1 MMGKRRSFK
10 EFIAENFEDQI
21 YQSVERYYNANETRI
36 NITSNRFYSITDT
49 YLDNVSI
56 RYVNAEDCDTNGM
69 KIRFYP
75 IVVATIV
82 IEGKTRYDVDTD
94 SQELWLRLHCSGD
107 LSIGLRDFR
116 VSNVE
121 ELDSQYSRQI
131 PMTDGL
137 VPYIKIED
145 MDKHATEILK
155 AYYPEVLESPQPVTA
170 RILAR
175 RMGLEVHE
183 HGIVEDGSVFG
194 QIYFYD
200 SVTELY
206 DRNTGSVRK
215 GKVKAKTIVVD
226 PQASFLFSPTSLNI
240 TIAHECIHF
249 ALHRKAFEL
258 ERLCN
263 KDFSKIQCAVSGD
276 LADRKREDEISW
288 MEYHANLIAPR
299 IIMPADTFKQKA
311 DEFIATR
318 LRETGETE
326 TLEILES
333 VINNLADFFNVTRA
347 AAKIRMVELGYEEAV
362 GTYLYIDGKY
372 VKPHCTSK
380 RGIITRRQTFSIS
393 QNDLMSVI
401 FENSDLWE
409 KVSIGRYVYVDT
421 HLVLNAPK
429 YVEKDK
435 DGYLA
440 LTKYA
445 RYHMEE
451 CSLRF
456 DIEAITKKDISERY
470 FSYCVLNRDAN
481 SPYEM
486 QIKFHNGYENST
498 DEKQTEYLC
507 KTQEEEFAIFKS
519 LPRDFKGTIE
529 NLKKWRKLTNK
540 DIADA
545 MLVNERTVRRI
556 LNGESG
562 TSIENILALCF
573 VLKLPPKMTFDV
585 IEKSPVKL
593 RTETEED
600 YKLYTLIY
608 TTAGQSIGEV
618 RKKAQKLGISGI

>member
-1 MMGKRRSFK
+1 
-10 EFIAENFEDQI
+10 
-21 YQSVERYYNANETRI
+21 
-36 NITSNRFYSITDT
+36 
-49 YLDNVSI
+49 
-56 RYVNAEDCDTNGM
+56 
-69 KIRFYP
+69 
-75 IVVATIV
+75 
-82 IEGKTRYDVDTD
+82 
-94 SQELWLRLHCSGD
+94 
-107 LSIGLRDFR
+107 
-116 VSNVE
+116 
-121 ELDSQYSRQI
+121 
-131 PMTDGL
+131 
-137 VPYIKIED
+137 
-145 MDKHATEILK
+145 
-155 AYYPEVLESPQPVTA
+155 
-170 RILAR
+170 
-175 RMGLEVHE
+175 
-183 HGIVEDGSVFG
+183 
-194 QIYFYD
+194 
-200 SVTELY
+200 
-206 DRNTGSVRK
+206 
-215 GKVKAKTIVVD
+215 
-226 PQASFLFSPTSLNI
+226 
-240 TIAHECIHF
+240 
-249 ALHRKAFEL
+249 
-258 ERLCN
+258 
-263 KDFSKIQCAVSGD
+263 
-276 LADRKREDEISW
+276 
-288 MEYHANLIAPR
+288 
-299 IIMPADTFKQKA
+299 
-311 DEFIATR
+311 
-318 LRETGETE
+318 
-326 TLEILES
+326 
-333 VINNLADFFNVTRA
+333 
-347 AAKIRMVELGYEEAV
+347 
-362 GTYLYIDGKY
+362 
-372 VKPHCTSK
+372 
-380 RGIITRRQTFSIS
+380 
-393 QNDLMSVI
+393 MSVI

>member
-94 SQELWLRLHCSGD
+94 SHELWLRLHCSGD

-121 ELDSQYSRQI
+121 ELDSQYSRQK

-145 MDKHATEILK
+145 MDRQATEILK
-155 AYYPEVLESPQPVTA
+155 AYYPEVLESPQPVSA
-170 RILAR
+170 KILAR
-175 RMGLEVHE
+175 RMGLEVHK

-263 KDFSKIQCAVSGD
+263 KEFSKIQCAVSGD

-288 MEYHANLIAPR
+288 MEYHANLLEPR
-299 IIMPADTFKQKA
+299 IIMP
-311 DEFIATR
+311 
-318 LRETGETE
+318 
-326 TLEILES
+326 
-333 VINNLADFFNVTRA
+333 
-347 AAKIRMVELGYEEAV
+347 
-362 GTYLYIDGKY
+362 
-372 VKPHCTSK
+372 
-380 RGIITRRQTFSIS
+380 
-393 QNDLMSVI
+393 
-401 FENSDLWE
+401 
-409 KVSIGRYVYVDT
+409 
-421 HLVLNAPK
+421 
-429 YVEKDK
+429 
-435 DGYLA
+435 
-440 LTKYA
+440 
-445 RYHMEE
+445 
-451 CSLRF
+451 
-456 DIEAITKKDISERY
+456 
-470 FSYCVLNRDAN
+470 
-481 SPYEM
+481 
-486 QIKFHNGYENST
+486 
-498 DEKQTEYLC
+498 
-507 KTQEEEFAIFKS
+507 
-519 LPRDFKGTIE
+519 
-529 NLKKWRKLTNK
+529 
-540 DIADA
+540 
-545 MLVNERTVRRI
+545 
-556 LNGESG
+556 
-562 TSIENILALCF
+562 
-573 VLKLPPKMTFDV
+573 
-585 IEKSPVKL
+585 
-593 RTETEED
+593 
-600 YKLYTLIY
+600 
-608 TTAGQSIGEV
+608 
-618 RKKAQKLGISGI
+618 